1 MERTLLMIKPDAVER
16 GLVGEIVN
24 RMERKGLK
32 LIALEMQHLTQ
43 KRAEDLYSVHQGKHF
58 FEELVQFIT
67 RGPIV
72 AIVLEGKDCI
82 ALVRKLMGATNPVN
96 AEPGSIR
103 GDFAHNLTEN
113 IVHGS
118 DSQESAAREIPVLF
132 PIRELV

>member
-16 GLVGEIVN
+16 GLVGEVIR

-32 LIALEMQHLTQ
+32 LIALEMQHLT
-43 KRAEDLYSVHQGKHF
+43 KERAEDLYSVHQGKHF
-58 FEELVQFIT
+58 FDELVQFIT

-72 AIVLEGKDCI
+72 AMVLEGKDCI
-82 ALVRKLMGATNPVN
+82 ALVRKLMGATNPLN

-103 GDFAHNLTEN
+103 GDFAFDFTEN

-118 DSQESAAREIPVLF
+118 DSP
-132 PIRELV
+132 